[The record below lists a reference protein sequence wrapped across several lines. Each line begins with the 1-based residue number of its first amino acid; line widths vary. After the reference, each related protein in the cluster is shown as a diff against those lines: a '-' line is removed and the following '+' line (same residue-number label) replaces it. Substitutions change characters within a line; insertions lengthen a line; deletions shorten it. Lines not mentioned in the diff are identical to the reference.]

1 MTSPLPP
8 LPPVKRLSPSIWRI
22 LGGNP
27 SKFTLQ
33 GTNTYL
39 LGSGHQ
45 RILIDT
51 AQGFPAWTKN
61 LRDAL
66 QQVSGRSESQIDS
79 NTGAETGTGTK
90 IEITDCVLT
99 HWHGDHVLGL
109 GDLLALFPDCRIW
122 KHSGSRCDP
131 DSNLTRFHVR
141 ELHDGQILSLDDDG
155 DDQFN
160 VRVVHTP
167 GHTVDHVVLQI
178 VSSREA
184 DEVGALFTADNVLGH
199 GTAVFEDLAVY
210 IASLKKM
217 LGALEGV
224 SESSAST
231 ASTAAPVASTAGSAD
246 AATSSTSMMKAYPG
260 HGEVIDD
267 ATAKIKEYIS
277 HRAMRET
284 EAMNVLL
291 HGNTTGAAETKQ
303 TNTQKGAIT
312 TTENKKSEAER
323 NQDEQVKEWTSMAMV
338 KVIYAGYPAS
348 LHAPAEGGLLQV
360 LKKLEG
366 EGRVS
371 RTKDGRWRA
380 VDPSSTTAGGGGNSH
395 NNGGGRL

>member
-39 LGSGHQ
+39 LGSGRQ
-45 RILIDT
+45 RILVDT
-51 AQGFPAWTKN
+51 AQGFPAWTEN

-66 QQVSGRSESQIDS
+66 QQVSSRSEPQTDS
-79 NTGAETGTGTK
+79 STGAETGTGTK

-109 GDLLALFPDCRIW
+109 RDLLALFPDCRIW

-141 ELHDGQILSLDDDG
+141 ELHDGQILSLEDDR
-155 DDQFN
+155 FN

-178 VSSREA
+178 VSSRET

-210 IASLKKM
+210 IASLQKM

-224 SESSAST
+224 SESLASAS
-231 ASTAAPVASTAGSAD
+231 SPAGSAD
-246 AATSSTSMMKAYPG
+246 AATSSTSTIKAYPG

-267 ATAKIKEYIS
+267 AAAKIKEYIS

-291 HGNTTGAAETKQ
+291 HGNTTGAAKTSQTDKQQETV
-303 TNTQKGAIT
+303 TNTGNN
-312 TTENKKSEAER
+312 ESEAER
-323 NQDEQVKEWTSMAMV
+323 DQDEQVKEWTSMAMV

-348 LHAPAEGGLLQV
+348 LHAPAEGSLLQV

-380 VDPSSTTAGGGGNSH
+380 VNSSSTTAGGAAGGGNSH